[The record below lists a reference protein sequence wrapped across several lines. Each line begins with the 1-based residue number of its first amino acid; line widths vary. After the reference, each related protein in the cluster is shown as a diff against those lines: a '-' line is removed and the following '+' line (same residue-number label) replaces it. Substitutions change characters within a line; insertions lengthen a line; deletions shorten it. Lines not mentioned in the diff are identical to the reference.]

1 MSRNQRKEQGNK
13 GREDKGHGGGTKNDW
28 CLKETARIFMRK
40 DFEKEKLAMR
50 QAFDFD
56 AEKAEAL
63 SEQRLSFDKEKA
75 KALSEQQLLV
85 DFDKEMKAALGSL
98 RCFAGRQVLTTGL
111 QRVRTGRLRQLG
123 RPGAPHGERQDPF
136 LPFDAFLAGSLEHLC
151 PRLGQV
157 AFPTRFGTR
166 PRRNHIET
174 HISRFRDPKP

>member
-1 MSRNQRKEQGNK
+1 MSRNQGKEQGNK

-28 CLKETARIFMRK
+28 CLKETARILYLCERT
-40 DFEKEKLAMR
+40 FEKEKLAMR

-63 SEQRLSFDKEKA
+63 SEQRPSFDKEKA

-85 DFDKEMKAALGSL
+85 DFDKEMKAALSSL

-136 LPFDAFLAGSLEHLC
+136 LP
-151 PRLGQV
+151 RLSALVLGF
-157 AFPTRFGTR
+157 APTTPTRRSEHQRSLMLFL
-166 PRRNHIET
+166 PVPLNI
-174 HISRFRDPKP
+174 FAPVLDK